1 MNRTKFAINPLIIFW
16 PILSKKSWVKHV
28 IIYFIGKLLC
38 HQKFKCMFIKDT
50 NENINKKYEYEPT
63 KKFQYTCN
71 GKITSGSIWNI
82 GL

>member
-1 MNRTKFAINPLIIFW
+1 
-16 PILSKKSWVKHV
+16 
-28 IIYFIGKLLC
+28 LC